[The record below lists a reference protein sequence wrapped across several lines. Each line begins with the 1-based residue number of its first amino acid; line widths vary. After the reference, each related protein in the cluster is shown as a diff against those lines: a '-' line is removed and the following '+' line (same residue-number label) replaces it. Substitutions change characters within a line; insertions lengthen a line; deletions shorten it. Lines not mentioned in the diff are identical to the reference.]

1 MKKWLLI
8 VLTIVFLSMGSAYAE
23 GVLCYGKLTGMVKY
37 EVRGV
42 CGRYFVPVPLPE
54 PVEPTELVKP
64 DLLYSDHWFGDTGGW
79 FNATPPPDPI
89 YHQGFDFG
97 AQYTLMRNAD
107 GTPIRIGLFSNWY
120 TFTWVYSYKL
130 VCVNPD
136 KVDYFPAGT
145 PICE

>member
-1 MKKWLLI
+1 MKKILL
-8 VLTIVFLSMGSAYAE
+8 VLAMVFVLSSVAFAE
-23 GVLCYGKLTGMVKY
+23 GTLCYHKSSGIVRY
-37 EVRGV
+37 EESGV
-42 CGRYFVPVPLPE
+42 CGRHLIPVPLPE

-107 GTPIRIGLFSNWY
+107 GTPIRIGLFSNW
-120 TFTWVYSYKL
+120 
-130 VCVNPD
+130 
-136 KVDYFPAGT
+136 
-145 PICE
+145 